1 MAGYLNLPTDAERN
15 YQKRIVDSQGQ
26 AGPTLQRIAD
36 RAKIHK
42 NNTGMLEAMFEAVS
56 PMAMYSGEA
65 EGAHIPSKAM
75 QNAQGLA
82 KVFQDWYK
90 TGTPTINVPYEKWSS
105 IIKSGKFKNQMELA
119 GKNHPEAWKQRIEV
133 EKTLGGFP
141 YPQRDIVT
149 QHPYTEYPDDILN
162 KIKMLKLRLNAL
174 NNGNYPWHK
183 IESTYNDLTDQLM
196 NLEKMGVHKKL
207 TTHEPE
213 YSEKLAK
220 KNPVYGHIYNP
231 KYTHEGTAT
240 GFGNTHAEMSDLV
253 KEQSKY
259 VLGDSFHPF
268 VKTAFSSDDMLG
280 NTSRLERALFNRVK
294 KPFLHMPPKDALK
307 TIKKYPE
314 QTQNLAQY
322 MEMWVPNH
330 LARLNNVK
338 GVYVPSNVFYK
349 GVDRAVPAKEV
360 PKLTKWTDLDIMQGD
375 MDNLVYKQRLEEEI
389 NKFKSGESKFSI
401 DDEIPF

>member
-15 YQKRIVDSQGQ
+15 YQKRIVDSKGQ
-26 AGPTLQRIAD
+26 AGPTLQSIAD
-36 RAKIHK
+36 RAKVYK

-90 TGTPTINVPYEKWSS
+90 TGTPTINVPYEKWSD

-119 GKNHPEAWKQRIEV
+119 GKFHPDAWKQRIQV
-133 EKTLGGFP
+133 EKKLGGFP
-141 YPQRDIVT
+141 YPREAIMEPKEAHNYWLKLKAEDIRKSNKTNTEKLEELRKIQRIGRGI
-149 QHPYTEYPDDILN
+149 DDI
-162 KIKMLKLRLNAL
+162 
-174 NNGNYPWHK
+174 
-183 IESTYNDLTDQLM
+183 D
-196 NLEKMGVHKKL
+196 
-207 TTHEPE
+207 
-213 YSEKLAK
+213 YSESLAK

-280 NTSRLERALFNRVK
+280 NTSRLERALFNR
-294 KPFLHMPPKDALK
+294 K
-307 TIKKYPE
+307 TPDWKHDKMMNDPQSIAK
-314 QTQNLAQY
+314 Y

-338 GVYVPSNVFYK
+338 GVYVPETVFMTRASDGSIK
-349 GVDRAVPAKEV
+349 TGIPRAVPAKEV
-360 PKLTKWTDLDIMQGD
+360 PKLTGWSDLNIMQMD

-389 NKFKSGESKFSI
+389 NKFKSGEFKPFSFPK

>member
-15 YQKRIVDSQGQ
+15 YQKRIVDSKGQ

-36 RAKIHK
+36 RAKVYK
-42 NNTGMLEAMFEAVS
+42 NNTGMLEAMFEAIS

-90 TGTPTINVPYEKWSS
+90 TGTPTINVPFDKWSD

-133 EKTLGGFP
+133 EKQLGGFP
-141 YPQRDIVT
+141 YPMEMIKPANDKLLDYLKVRM
-149 QHPYTEYPDDILN
+149 EYLKNNQTNAENIQDLEL
-162 KIKMLKLRLNAL
+162 IKQQLHELETRRLK
-174 NNGNYPWHK
+174 
-183 IESTYNDLTDQLM
+183 
-196 NLEKMGVHKKL
+196 
-207 TTHEPE
+207 PE
-213 YSEKLAK
+213 YSESLAK
-220 KNPVYGHIYNP
+220 QNPIYGHIYNP

-240 GFGNTHAEMSDLV
+240 KFGNTHAEMSDLV
-253 KEQSKY
+253 KDQSRY

-280 NTSRLERALFNRVK
+280 NTSRLERALFDKNRSDWEHDK
-294 KPFLHMPPKDALK
+294 IRRDPQG
-307 TIKKYPE
+307 I
-314 QTQNLAQY
+314 AQY

-338 GVYVPSNVFYK
+338 GVHVPSNAYLISSPNGSFRK
-349 GVDRAVPAKEV
+349 GISKAVPAKEV
-360 PKLTKWTDLDIMQGD
+360 PKLETWTDLDIMQRE
-375 MDNLVYKQRLEEEI
+375 MDNLSYKQRIEEELA
-389 NKFKSGESKFSI
+389 KAKSGEFKPFSFPK

>member
-15 YQKRIVDSQGQ
+15 YQKRIVDSKGQ

-36 RAKIHK
+36 RAKVYK
-42 NNTGMLEAMFEAVS
+42 NNTGMLEAMFESVS

-90 TGTPTINVPYEKWSS
+90 TGTPTINVPFDKWSD

-119 GKNHPEAWKQRIEV
+119 GKNHPEAWDQRIQV
-133 EKTLGGFP
+133 EKKLGGFP
-141 YPQRDIVT
+141 YPMEMIKPANDKLLDYLKVRM
-149 QHPYTEYPDDILN
+149 EYLKNNQTTAENIQDLGFIKQQLYELETRRLKPD
-162 KIKMLKLRLNAL
+162 
-174 NNGNYPWHK
+174 
-183 IESTYNDLTDQLM
+183 
-196 NLEKMGVHKKL
+196 
-207 TTHEPE
+207 
-213 YSEKLAK
+213 YSESLAK

-231 KYTHEGTAT
+231 KYTHAGTAT

-280 NTSRLERALFNRVK
+280 NTSRLERSLFGRIK
-294 KPFLHMPPKDALK
+294 KPMLQMNPEDALRILK
-307 TIKKYPE
+307 ADPK

-338 GVYVPSNVFYK
+338 GVHVPENAYLISSPNGSFRK
-349 GVDRAVPAKEV
+349 GISKAVPAKEV
-360 PKLTKWTDLDIMQGD
+360 PKLSDWTDLDTMQRE
-375 MDNLVYKQRLEEEI
+375 MDNLSYKQRIKDELD
-389 NKFKSGESKFSI
+389 KAKSGEFKPFSFPE

>member
-15 YQKRIVDSQGQ
+15 YQKRIVDSKGQ

-36 RAKIHK
+36 RAKVYK
-42 NNTGMLEAMFEAVS
+42 NNTGMLEAMFEAIS

-90 TGTPTINVPYEKWSS
+90 TGTPTINVPFDKWSD

-133 EKTLGGFP
+133 EKQLGGFP
-141 YPQRDIVT
+141 YPMEMIKPANNKLLDYLKVRM
-149 QHPYTEYPDDILN
+149 EY
-162 KIKMLKLRLNAL
+162 LKNNQTNAENIQDLRLI
-174 NNGNYPWHK
+174 K
-183 IESTYNDLTDQLM
+183 QQLHE
-196 NLEKMGVHKKL
+196 LETRRLK
-207 TTHEPE
+207 PD
-213 YSEKLAK
+213 YSESLAK
-220 KNPVYGHIYNP
+220 QNPVYGHIYNP

-280 NTSRLERALFNRVK
+280 NTSRLERSLFNR
-294 KPFLHMPPKDALK
+294 K
-307 TIKKYPE
+307 TPDWKHDNMMNDPQDI
-314 QTQNLAQY
+314 AQY

-338 GVYVPSNVFYK
+338 GVYVPSNSFSK
-349 GVDRAVPAKEV
+349 GVERAVPAKEV
-360 PKLTKWTDLDIMQGD
+360 PKLSDWTDLNIMQSE
-375 MDNLVYKQRLEEEI
+375 MDNLSYKQRLKEEL
-389 NKFKSGESKFSI
+389 NKAKSGEFKSFSFPK

>member
-15 YQKRIVDSQGQ
+15 YQKRIVDSKGQ

-36 RAKIHK
+36 RAKVYK

-82 KVFQDWYK
+82 KIFQDWYK
-90 TGTPTINVPYEKWSS
+90 TGTPTINVPFDKWSD

-119 GKNHPEAWKQRIEV
+119 GKDHPEAWDQRIRV
-133 EKTLGGFP
+133 EKQLGGFP
-141 YPQRDIVT
+141 YPQ
-149 QHPYTEYPDDILN
+149 E
-162 KIKMLKLRLNAL
+162 LKLQKGLSQKESYELARVQQTIKYLKENSYYDSKFRLRDL
-174 NNGNYPWHK
+174 N
-183 IESTYNDLTDQLM
+183 ESL
-196 NLEKMGVHKKL
+196 KRKKEL
-207 TTHEPE
+207 LDASTKNRIIPE
-213 YSEKLAK
+213 YSESLAK
-220 KNPVYGHIYNP
+220 QNPVYGHIYNP

-280 NTSRLERALFNRVK
+280 NTSRLERALFNR
-294 KPFLHMPPKDALK
+294 K
-307 TIKKYPE
+307 TPDWKHDKMMNDPQSIAK
-314 QTQNLAQY
+314 Y

-338 GVYVPSNVFYK
+338 GVYVPENAFLHTGPNGSFKKNIPK
-349 GVDRAVPAKEV
+349 AVSVREV
-360 PKLTKWTDLDIMQGD
+360 PKLTDWTDLDIMQGE
-375 MDNLVYKQRLEEEI
+375 MDNLSYKQRIKDELD
-389 NKFKSGESKFSI
+389 KAKSGEFKPFSFPE